1 MKTTEFAKRFSAD
14 AGIVNLME
22 DLGEA
27 INVNPD
33 LLFMGGGNPAHIP
46 EFEQRV
52 TDHLRRIVDNP
63 AALHKLIGAYQSP
76 RGSEEFI
83 AELIKFFRQQC
94 GWKINK
100 NNIAIS
106 NGSQSAFFILI
117 NMLVGATD
125 SENRRVCYPVMP
137 EYLGYSDQG
146 LIKDCSVSIRPR
158 VDLLDDGFFKYR
170 VNQAGLEQAEN
181 ISAYC
186 ISRPTNPSGNIISEN
201 ELDCIAGLAKKNDA
215 YLIVD
220 CAYGNPF
227 PGMVY
232 DPVVPLWHDNS
243 IYVLSLSKLGLPGV
257 RTGIVVGPEEVI
269 NKFVKINTV
278 ISLANGNLGPV
289 LATSFLKAGE
299 MSDICGRILLP
310 FYRAKRD
317 LAVAEV
323 QKQLHGIPCRIH
335 NPEGAFFLWLW
346 LENLPVTSMELYERL
361 KKKNV
366 LIMPGEHFFFGLGE
380 EWEHTHQC
388 VRLTYCQDN
397 DVLIK
402 AIRLLGE
409 ELRII
414 YKEG

>member
-14 AGIVNLME
+14 VGIVNLME

-33 LLFMGGGNPAHIP
+33 LLFMGGGNPARIP

-52 TDHLRRIVDNP
+52 ADHLRGIVNNP

-83 AELIKFFRQQC
+83 DELVKFFRQHC
-94 GWKINK
+94 GWGISK

-117 NMLVGATD
+117 NMLVGTANGET
-125 SENRRVCYPVMP
+125 RRVCYPVMP

-146 LIKDCSVSIRPR
+146 LFKDCSVGIQPR
-158 VDLLDDGFFKYR
+158 VDLLENGFFKYR
-170 VNQAGLEQAEN
+170 VNQAAVEQAEN

-186 ISRPTNPSGNIISEN
+186 ISRPTNPSGNIIGED
-201 ELDCIAGLAKKNDA
+201 ELDSIAGLAKKNNA

-227 PGMVY
+227 PGVVY
-232 DPVVPLWHDNS
+232 DPVAPIWHDNS
-243 IYVLSLSKLGLPGV
+243 IYVLSLSKLGLPGA
-257 RTGIVVGPEEVI
+257 RTGIVVAPEEVI
-269 NKFVKINTV
+269 EEFVKINTV
-278 ISLANGNLGPV
+278 ISLANGNLGPA

-299 MSDICGRILLP
+299 MPDICGRILLP

-323 QKQLHGIPCRIH
+323 QKQLNGIPCYIH

-366 LIMPGEHFFFGLGE
+366 LIMPGEHFFFGLTD
-380 EWEHTHQC
+380 EWEHARQC
-388 VRLTYCQDN
+388 IRLTYCQNN
-397 DVLIK
+397 DVLIE
-402 AIRLLGE
+402 AIALLGE
-409 ELRII
+409 ELRDIFQ
-414 YKEG
+414 GG

>member
-14 AGIVNLME
+14 VGIVNLME

-33 LLFMGGGNPAHIP
+33 LLFMGGGNPARIP

-52 TDHLRRIVDNP
+52 ADHLGRIVNNP

-83 AELIKFFRQQC
+83 DALVKFFHRQC
-94 GWKINK
+94 GWTLSK

-117 NMLVGATD
+117 NMLVGTANGE
-125 SENRRVCYPVMP
+125 SRRVCYPVMP

-146 LIKDCSVSIRPR
+146 LVKDCSVGIRPR
-158 VDLLDDGFFKYR
+158 VDLLEDDFFKYR
-170 VNQAGLEQAEN
+170 VNQTALGEAEN

-186 ISRPTNPSGNIISEN
+186 ISRPTNPSGNIISED
-201 ELDCIAGLAKKNDA
+201 ELDHIAGLAKKNDA

-227 PGMVY
+227 PGVVY
-232 DPVVPLWHDNS
+232 DPVAPRWHDNS
-243 IYVLSLSKLGLPGV
+243 IYVLSLSKLGMPGV
-257 RTGIVVGPEEVI
+257 RTGIVVAPEEVI
-269 NKFVKINTV
+269 EEFVKINTV
-278 ISLANGNLGPV
+278 ISLANGNLGPA
-289 LATSFLKAGE
+289 LATSLLKSAE
-299 MSDICGRILLP
+299 MPDICGRILLP

-323 QKQLHGIPCRIH
+323 QKQLKGVPCRIH
-335 NPEGAFFLWLW
+335 KPEGAFFLWLC
-346 LENLPVTSMELYERL
+346 LENLPITSMALYERL

-366 LIMPGEHFFFGLGE
+366 LIMPGEHFFFGLTE
-380 EWEHTHQC
+380 EWEHARQC
-388 VRLTYCQDN
+388 IRLTYCQDN
-397 DVLIK
+397 DVLVK
-402 AIRLLGE
+402 AIALLGE
-409 ELRII
+409 ELRDI
-414 YKEG
+414 YRQC